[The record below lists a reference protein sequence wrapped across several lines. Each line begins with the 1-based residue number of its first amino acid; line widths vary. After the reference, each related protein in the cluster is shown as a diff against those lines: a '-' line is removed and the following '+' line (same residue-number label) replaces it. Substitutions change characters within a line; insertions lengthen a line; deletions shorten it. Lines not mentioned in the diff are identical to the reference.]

1 MVNRDLSRRVRSVN
15 GLTHH
20 KPVVRNDIKLS
31 ARLVHALD
39 QKGSL
44 WGEEVRTPYHTPYHT
59 LTVTER
65 FSRDPILEK
74 LKYMGG
80 ETDDLHMM
88 EAGVK
93 RRRDKGMMEKRW

>member
-1 MVNRDLSRRVRSVN
+1 MN

-44 WGEEVRTPYHTPYHT
+44 WGEEVHALPHTHT
-59 LTVTER
+59 HSDGMIQKRHNAGEV
-65 FSRDPILEK
+65 K
-74 LKYMGG
+74 KMGG
-80 ETDDLHMM
+80 DVRATDDLHMM
-88 EAGVK
+88 EK
-93 RRRDKGMMEKRW
+93 KL